1 MRRISVRLFALQ
13 HGADIDLSQKCEEQL
28 PIHAKMLALKEI

>member
-1 MRRISVRLFALQ
+1 MRPIPVRLFALQ
-13 HGADIDLSQKCEEQL
+13 HGADIDLGQKREEQL